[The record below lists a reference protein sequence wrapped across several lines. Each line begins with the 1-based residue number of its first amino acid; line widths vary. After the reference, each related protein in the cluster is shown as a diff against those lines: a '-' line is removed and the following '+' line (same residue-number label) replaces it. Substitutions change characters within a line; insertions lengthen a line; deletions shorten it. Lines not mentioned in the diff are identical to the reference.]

1 MGGGGGVG
9 SGGGGSVVEE
19 KEEKNEMQFVQRKL
33 AIVSEKIVPFTV

>member
-1 MGGGGGVG
+1 MGGWGGVG
-9 SGGGGSVVEE
+9 SGGGSVVEE